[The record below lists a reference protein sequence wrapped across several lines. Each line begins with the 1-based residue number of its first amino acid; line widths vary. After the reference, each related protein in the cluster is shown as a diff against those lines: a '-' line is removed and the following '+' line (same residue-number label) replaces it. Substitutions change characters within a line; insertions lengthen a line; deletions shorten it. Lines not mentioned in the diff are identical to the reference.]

1 MSVLSRGAV
10 DVPHS
15 AASESAGSRW
25 AGDIVAHWAAVRP
38 DALAL
43 TDPLGRLSYGG
54 FGAAI
59 EAVAELYREH
69 GVQPGDRV
77 LVVCENSRAAAV
89 ALTAAQRL
97 RAWAVP
103 LNARLT
109 GAEVDELAAHCRPR
123 VVVCTD
129 AISEPAGRHAE
140 RLGAVRPLLDLGAR
154 IAARADPG
162 GPEEVTGDPVR
173 DVAALIYTT
182 GTTGTPK
189 GVMLTHDNL
198 TFVAASLSVQRPQGS
213 GAHVYCPLPI
223 SHIFG
228 LGAVLG
234 TALYQGN
241 RVDFVPRFDPAETL
255 RAFAEDGVT
264 SFSGVPAMYAGIAA
278 VAEARGGVSAPTMR
292 FIGSGGAPL
301 DPELKARVQR
311 LFGMPLSNGWGLTE
325 TAPLGAVTPQGE
337 YVEGTSVGPACHGV
351 ELRIAG
357 AEGQAL
363 PAGETGEIWVRGRCI
378 MRGYYK
384 APELTAQAIT
394 PEGWFRTGDLGRM
407 DQRGWLTIAGR
418 LKELIIRSGFNVYPP
433 EIEGVLTQ
441 HPAVAIAAV
450 VGRPAGE
457 GNEEII
463 AFLQLV
469 PGRQV
474 NLAELDALV
483 RDRLAPYKRPAA
495 YHVLPV
501 LPAAATGKILKHKLL
516 DALMEGGVV
525 SGACEHAPY
534 RDEAGVRP

>member
-1 MSVLSRGAV
+1 MSVLSRGAA
-10 DVPHS
+10 DVP
-15 AASESAGSRW
+15 ASAGTASAGPRW
-25 AGDIVAHWAAVRP
+25 AGDMVAHWAAVRP
-38 DALAL
+38 DAPAL
-43 TDPLGRLSYGG
+43 TDPLGHLTYGEL
-54 FGAAI
+54 GAAI
-59 EAVAELYREH
+59 EEAAELYREQ
-69 GVQPGDRV
+69 GVGPGDRV

-109 GAEVDELAAHCRPR
+109 GAEVDGLAAHCRPR

-129 AISEPAGRHAE
+129 AVSEPAGRHAD
-140 RLGAVRPLLDLGAR
+140 RLGATRPLLDLGAR
-154 IAARADPG
+154 VAPFADPG
-162 GPEEVTGDPVR
+162 EPEAVTGDPGH

-189 GVMLTHDNL
+189 GVMLTHDNM
-198 TFVAASLSVQRPQGS
+198 TSVAASLTAQRPQGS

-234 TALYQGN
+234 TALHQGN
-241 RVDFVPRFDPAETL
+241 RVDFVPRFDPAEAL

-264 SFSGVPAMYAGIAA
+264 SFSGVPAMYAAIAA
-278 VAEARGGVSAPTMR
+278 VGEARGGVSAPTMR

-301 DPELKARVQR
+301 DPELKRRVQR
-311 LFGMPLSNGWGLTE
+311 LFGLPLANGWGLTE

-337 YVEGTSVGPACHGV
+337 YVEGTTVGPACQGV

-357 AEGQAL
+357 PDGRAL
-363 PAGETGEIWVRGRCI
+363 PPGEVGEVWVRGRCV

-384 APELTAQAIT
+384 APRLTAQAIT
-394 PEGWFRTGDLGRM
+394 PDRWFRTGDLGRM
-407 DQRGWLTIAGR
+407 DARGWLTIAGR

-433 EIEGVLTQ
+433 EVEGVLTK

-450 VGRPAGE
+450 VGRPAGD
-457 GNEEII
+457 GNEEIV

-474 NLAELDALV
+474 DLGDLDALV
-483 RDRLAPYKRPAA
+483 RAELAPYKRPAE
-495 YHVLPV
+495 YHVLPA
-501 LPAAATGKILKHKLL
+501 LPAAATGKVLKHKLL
-516 DALMEGGVV
+516 DAPAEQG
-525 SGACEHAPY
+525 S
-534 RDEAGVRP
+534 

>member
-1 MSVLSRGAV
+1 MSVLSRGTAELPPSAG
-10 DVPHS
+10 PHH
-15 AASESAGSRW
+15 AASAW
-25 AGDIVAHWAAVRP
+25 AGDIIAHWAAVRP

-43 TDPLGRLSYGG
+43 TDPLGRLSYGELG
-54 FGAAI
+54 VAI
-59 EAVAELYREH
+59 EEAAELYREY
-69 GVQPGDRV
+69 GVAPGDRV

-89 ALTAAQRL
+89 ALTAAHRL

-109 GAEVDELAAHCRPR
+109 GPEVDRLAAHCRPR

-129 AISEPAGRHAE
+129 AVSEPAARHAE
-140 RLGAVRPLLDLGAR
+140 RLGAMRPFLDLGAR
-154 IAARADPG
+154 IAACADPG
-162 GPEEVTGDPVR
+162 EPEAVAGDPAQ

-198 TFVAASLSVQRPQGS
+198 TTVAASITEMRPQGA
-213 GAHVYCPLPI
+213 GAHIWCALPI

-234 TALYQGN
+234 TALHQGT
-241 RVDFVPRFDPAETL
+241 RVDFVPRFDPAEAL

-264 SFSGVPAMYAGIAA
+264 SFSGVPAMFSALAGLG
-278 VAEARGGVSAPTMR
+278 EARGAISAPTMK

-301 DPELKARVQR
+301 DPGLKARVER
-311 LFGMPLSNGWGLTE
+311 LFGLPLANGWGLTE

-337 YVEGTSVGPACHGV
+337 YVADTSVGPACPGV

-357 AEGQAL
+357 PDGRAL
-363 PAGETGEIWVRGRCI
+363 PPGETGEVWVRGRCI
-378 MRGYYK
+378 MRGYYR
-384 APELTAQAIT
+384 APELTAQVIT
-394 PEGWFRTGDLGRM
+394 PDGWFRTGDLGRM
-407 DQRGWLTIAGR
+407 DGRGWLTIAGR

-433 EIEGVLTQ
+433 EVEGVLTR

-450 VGRPAGE
+450 VGRPAE
-457 GNEEII
+457 DGNEEVV

-469 PGRQV
+469 PGRSV
-474 NLAELDALV
+474 DLSELDAMA
-483 RDRLAPYKRPAA
+483 RAELAPYKRPAA
-495 YHVLPV
+495 YHVLPA

-516 DALMEGGVV
+516 EALQEV
-525 SGACEHAPY
+525 S
-534 RDEAGVRP
+534 